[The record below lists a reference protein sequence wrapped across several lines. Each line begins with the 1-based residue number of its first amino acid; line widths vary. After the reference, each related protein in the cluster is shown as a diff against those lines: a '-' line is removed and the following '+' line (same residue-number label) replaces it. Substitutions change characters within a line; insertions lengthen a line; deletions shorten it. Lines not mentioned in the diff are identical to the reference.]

1 MRVYSGDD
9 LWLNATSSRPVAGD
23 TLDFAVREGPA
34 AGPVVLVLEDVDG
47 TPYFQV
53 VNGLGLFDVTGGYA
67 YSAVVPKG
75 LAGHDMTFKAYAH
88 DASGHLIKSSG
99 QGVHFK

>member
-1 MRVYSGDD
+1 M
-9 LWLNATSSRPVAGD
+9 
-23 TLDFAVREGPA
+23 REGPV

-47 TPYFQV
+47 TPYFQL
-53 VNGLGLFDVTGGYA
+53 VNGLGLFDATGGYA

-75 LAGHDMTFKAYAH
+75 LAGHDMLFRAYAH
-88 DASGHLIKSSG
+88 DANGKLIQSVR